1 MKIAFFTDTYL
12 PQLNGVATSVNNF
25 YIELKKIYPDIE
37 IIAPKIKNYDDL
49 DKNILRLSS
58 SKIWPTIPD
67 SARMPLPDKE
77 WLQLLDN
84 DYEIIHA
91 HGNGLFSFLGLII
104 ARRKKIPF
112 VLTLHTLWDQ
122 YGHYFLGG
130 KILTPS
136 LINKLLKTFANKS
149 DAIIAPS
156 EKMKHKLIELGV
168 NKPITVIPN
177 FVDFEKFKNL
187 PKGFLRQKLK
197 LESDTKILL
206 SVGRL
211 GKEKNFDFLIRMFSY
226 LDYKNQKIHLVI
238 VGEGI
243 EKKNLTQLIQKLG
256 LENNIHL
263 TGGLPI
269 DTMPSVYADADI
281 FVFASESEVHPM
293 VAIEAASSALP
304 LVIIDDPAFKG
315 IVKDRIN
322 GFISVKNHQDFSKK
336 VRILLD
342 DAKLRK
348 KMEQESQK
356 NISKQFVR
364 KEILEDLLKVYK
376 SLLIK

>member
-177 FVDFEKFKNL
+177 FVDFEKFKN
-187 PKGFLRQKLK
+187 F
-197 LESDTKILL
+197 TI
-206 SVGRL
+206 
-211 GKEKNFDFLIRMFSY
+211 
-226 LDYKNQKIHLVI
+226 
-238 VGEGI
+238 
-243 EKKNLTQLIQKLG
+243 
-256 LENNIHL
+256 
-263 TGGLPI
+263 
-269 DTMPSVYADADI
+269 
-281 FVFASESEVHPM
+281 
-293 VAIEAASSALP
+293 
-304 LVIIDDPAFKG
+304 
-315 IVKDRIN
+315 
-322 GFISVKNHQDFSKK
+322 
-336 VRILLD
+336 
-342 DAKLRK
+342 
-348 KMEQESQK
+348 
-356 NISKQFVR
+356 
-364 KEILEDLLKVYK
+364 
-376 SLLIK
+376 